1 MKLKFLTIIFPNV
14 SFHTLHFYQLIID
27 LRNLI
32 SIIQGKFD
40 LDNN

>member
-1 MKLKFLTIIFPNV
+1 MFISN